1 MFHAGHYS
9 VAFALSQAI
18 NPICGIKWHDMNGVT
33 CFVIVYRYAPD
44 RLSIGAGDTGTETA
58 FA

>member
-1 MFHAGHYS
+1 MFHAGHDS
-9 VAFALSQAI
+9 VSFALSQAI
-18 NPICGIKWHDMNGVT
+18 NPICGIKWHDLNGVA

-44 RLSIGAGDTGTETA
+44 RLSIGAGDTGTETT